1 MSEQHSPIISVQDV
15 SKKLGDHILL
25 SKVSFSVY
33 PGEVFGI
40 VGHSGSG
47 KTTLLRCLDFLDMP
61 TSGSISVAGFDNSL
75 PIQKFSRRNFSKKVA
90 YISQNYGLFSS
101 KTVFENIAYPLRI
114 HHSEMSKSEVEE
126 QVYDTLNFLNLY
138 HRHDA
143 YPGNLS
149 GGQKQKVAIARA
161 IVCQPEV
168 VLCDEITSALD
179 PKSTEDIIE
188 RLLQLNQ
195 ERGITLVLVSHEI
208 DVVKKICSHV
218 LVMHQGA
225 VEELGTTEE
234 LFLNSENSIT
244 NELFHE
250 DINIAALSSCYFAED
265 REEVLRLNFSKEL
278 AIQGIISKVI
288 QTGLVSINI
297 LSGNINLFRKSPMGF
312 LIIVLEGEVEQ
323 RKKAKELLIEL
334 GVVIKEFY

>member
-1 MSEQHSPIISVQDV
+1 MSQQHSPIISVQNI
-15 SKKLGDHILL
+15 SKKFGDQAIL

-33 PGEVFGI
+33 PQEVFGI

-47 KTTLLRCLDFLDMP
+47 KTTLLRCLDFLEFP
-61 TSGSISVAGFDNSL
+61 TSGFINVAGFDNSL
-75 PIQKFSRRNFSKKVA
+75 PIKKLSRCDFAKKVG

-114 HHSEMSKSEVEE
+114 HNPGFSKDEIEE
-126 QVYDTLNFLNLY
+126 KVYDTLNFLDLY
-138 HRHDA
+138 HRKSA

-195 ERGITLVLVSHEI
+195 DRGVTLVLVSHEI
-208 DVVKKICSHV
+208 DLIKKMCSHV
-218 LVMHQGA
+218 LVMHQGS
-225 VEELGTTEE
+225 VEEFGVTEK
-234 LFLNSENSIT
+234 LFLTSNNPIT
-244 NELFHE
+244 HELFHQ
-250 DINIAALSSCYFAED
+250 DIATVSLNSYYSPKA
-265 REEVLRLNFSKEL
+265 REEILQLKFPKEL
-278 AIQGIISKVI
+278 AVQGIINKVL
-288 QTGLVSINI
+288 QTGLVSMNI
-297 LSGNINLFRKSPMGF
+297 LSGNISLFRKTPIGF
-312 LIIVLEGEVEQ
+312 LIVVLEGEIEN
-323 RKKAKELLIEL
+323 RKKAKEFLIEL
-334 GVVIKEFY
+334 GVLVQEFF